1 MIIPNLVI
9 ENTYITIV
17 LIIPTQLLSG
27 MILQVWL
34 LNVTKT
40 YLQTMFSITYYNYNY
55 VEADSNMCL
64 GAMDSLV
71 DCMNCMAIYS
81 MP

>member
-40 YLQTMFSITYYNYNY
+40 YLQ
-55 VEADSNMCL
+55 L
-64 GAMDSLV
+64 KK
-71 DCMNCMAIYS
+71 
-81 MP
+81 